1 MASIIKIKR
10 SGVTGQPTSLK
21 LGELAVS
28 YLIGTQSNGGDRVY
42 IGTGGVDGSGN
53 ANDISVIG
61 GKYFTDMLDHV
72 AGTVTASSALIVDAS
87 RKLNELLVDN
97 ITIDGNTISTTNTN
111 GNLVLDPNGQG
122 KVDVS
127 GAIVTNAGTPS
138 SNTDLA
144 TKGYV
149 DQVSGAAL
157 LTINGDAGT
166 DTVNLADSSV
176 NFVTGDQ
183 LTTTVTDN
191 TITIELDSTGVEAG
205 TYGSSSEIPIV
216 RVNKNGLIDSVGIA
230 SINTDFTIAGDA
242 GSNDVFNTG
251 GTLTFTGTDPVQT
264 TISNNTVTISVDD
277 ATTSTKG
284 IAQFSSDNFAVAS
297 GEVTIKDGGVVN
309 AELANSTIRINS
321 NTVSLGDSATLDTDD
336 IGEGSTNQYFT
347 NTRARAAV
355 SHVDAGGDGSF
366 TYDNGTGVF
375 TYTGPSASETR
386 AHFSAGTGVSIVNGV
401 VAIGQ
406 AVDST
411 DDVIFNDVRTSG
423 DVTVDGDLT
432 VHGTTTTVNSV
443 TVTTNDP
450 LMHLADSNETTDAV
464 DIGFVAQYY
473 SSDNTRVERTG
484 FFRDATDD
492 TYKLFTGLVQDDL
505 DSNNTVDIAGTGFA
519 YADIRVGTLTATN
532 INGSLEGSY
541 SGFDSDFTQ
550 KLTDQ
555 LTEGDINL
563 YFTTDRVDSA
573 LTGLLVAGEG
583 IDIVDGSG
591 TYTFSVEDASETNKG
606 IATFDGTNFT
616 VTSGDVT
623 TNDITIT
630 TGSGSAAITNGE
642 TLQIKGTSA
651 AGITTTADSATRITL
666 NVVASTLTQRGT
678 ASFGGYADS
687 AGEGTRQF
695 SVTAGDVSIAAI
707 DGGWF

>member
-28 YLIGTQSNGGDRVY
+28 YLTGTQANGGDRVY
-42 IGTGGVDGSGN
+42 VGTGGVDGSGN

-61 GKYFTDMLDHV
+61 GKYFTDMLDHPT
-72 AGTVTASSALIVDAS
+72 GTVTASSALIVDAS
-87 RKLNELLVDN
+87 KKLNELLVDN

-111 GNLVLDPNGQG
+111 GNLVLDPNGTG

-138 SNTDLA
+138 GNTDLA

-149 DQVSGAAL
+149 DAVSGAAL
-157 LTINGDAGT
+157 LTINGDTGT
-166 DTVNLADSSV
+166 DTVNLADSNV
-176 NFVTGDQ
+176 NFVTGNQ
-183 LTTTVTDN
+183 LTSTVTDN
-191 TITIELDSTGVEAG
+191 TVTIELDSTGVSAG
-205 TYGSSSEIPIV
+205 TYGSSTQIPV
-216 RVNKNGLIDSVGIA
+216 VKVNKNGLVDSVGIA
-230 SINTDFTIAGDA
+230 NISTSFTIAGET
-242 GSNDVFNTG
+242 GSDTFSTG
-251 GTLTFTGTDPVQT
+251 ETLTFTGTDPVQT
-264 TISNNTVTISVDD
+264 TVTNNTVTIGVDV
-277 ATTSTKG
+277 ATTAATG
-284 IAQFSSDNFAVAS
+284 IASFSSDNFAVS
-297 GEVTIKDGGVVN
+297 VNGEVTVKNGGIAN
-309 AELANSTIRINS
+309 DELVNSTVRINS
-321 NTVSLGDSATLDTDD
+321 TNISLGDSATLDTDD
-336 IGEGSTNQYFT
+336 IAEGSTNLYYT
-347 NTRARAAV
+347 DARVRATVSAA
-355 SHVDAGGDGSF
+355 DNGGDGSF
-366 TYDNGTGVF
+366 SYDSSTGVF

-386 AHFSAGTGVSIVNGV
+386 AHFSGGTGVTITNGV

-406 AVDST
+406 AV
-411 DDVIFNDVRTSG
+411 
-423 DVTVDGDLT
+423 
-432 VHGTTTTVNSV
+432 GTADSV
-443 TVTTNDP
+443 TFSGMKVTGNTVIDGN
-450 LMHLADSNETTDAV
+450 LQVNGTQTTISSQTLSVEDNMFYLNQLESAGSPTIAV
-464 DIGFVAQYY
+464 DVGFAANYNDIGSYAH
-473 SSDNTRVERTG
+473 TG
-484 FFRDATDD
+484 FFRDATDGVW
-492 TYKLFTGLVQDDL
+492 KLFEGYTPEPDSDL
-505 DSNNTVDIAGTGFA
+505 DIDVNHASFD
-519 YADIRVGTLTATN
+519 YADIRVGTLTAAN
-532 INGSLEGSY
+532 INGSLSGNY

-555 LTEGDINL
+555 LTEGAINL

-573 LTGLLVAGEG
+573 LTSLLVAGEG
-583 IDIVDGSG
+583 IDITDGAG

-642 TLQIKGTSA
+642 TLQVKGTA
-651 AGITTTADSATRITL
+651 VAGITTTADSASRITL
-666 NVVASTLTQRGT
+666 SAVASTLTQRGT

-695 SVTAGDVSIAAI
+695 SVSSGDVSIAAI